1 MKISSA
7 VLKGAKSLFN
17 NPFKHGIEGKL
28 NNTAFF
34 LPLGLA
40 GAEGVLSS
48 IDNDNNNRD
57 AARDKTLNSFK
68 CLGAAFGGMFG
79 IGGAV
84 LAGIGMHLLA
94 EHNKQFIA

>member
-1 MKISSA
+1 MKINPTI
-7 VLKGAKSLFN
+7 LKGVKSLFN

-40 GAEGVLSS
+40 GVEGVSAS
-48 IDNDNNNRD
+48 IDNDNNNRE
-57 AARDKTLNSFK
+57 AARNKTLNCFK
-68 CLGAAFGGMFG
+68 CMGATFGGIFG

-84 LAGIGMHLLA
+84 LAGIGMHMLA
-94 EHNKQFIA
+94 EHNKQFMA